1 MKLYIE
7 KILLTTVFFSVSFFC
22 WAQNE
27 RKISVGMSTDY
38 GFGKNFNNYASTLR
52 LSYFLFEEFRISPSF
67 SYYFSK
73 DDMRMNVF
81 SFDFHYL
88 FPDLISHI
96 FPVMDNYNIYF
107 YPVAG
112 FCIAN
117 IDKPKRACSDCSTNS
132 SSSGSNYAYNFG
144 FDFGA
149 GVDYDLPTLL
159 PVLRNMTTNFELQ
172 YQAMENYNRPQLL
185 FGIMYNF

>member
-1 MKLYIE
+1 
-7 KILLTTVFFSVSFFC
+7 
-22 WAQNE
+22 
-27 RKISVGMSTDY
+27 MSTDY
-38 GFGKNFNNYASTLR
+38 GFGESFNNYASTIR
-52 LSYFLFEEFRISPSF
+52 LNYFLFEEFRISPSF

-73 DDMRMNVF
+73 NNMKMNVF
-81 SFDFHYL
+81 SFNFHYV
-88 FPDLISHI
+88 FSSLIPHY
-96 FPVMDNYNIYF
+96 FPVMKNQGLYF

-117 IDKPKRACSDCSTNS
+117 IDRPKSVCSGCSTNAIP
-132 SSSGSNYAYNFG
+132 SGANYVYNFG

-159 PVLRNMTTNFELQ
+159 PVLRDMNVNFEIQ
-172 YQAMENYNRPQLL
+172 YQALEEFSRPQLL